1 MPDQG
6 SQAVRQRRLAAELR
20 RLREQAG
27 LTGDEAAEQ
36 LGWSGSKISRIDLHR
51 IGVKAADL
59 TRLLDLYQV
68 DAAYGQELQALA
80 TESSRTGRGPVAA
93 GMPADFAEYLSAERE
108 AGSIWHW
115 NPLAVPG
122 LLQTEAYT
130 RAVHLGYQSMFR
142 LPPGDVERRIQLR
155 RSRQQVLSR
164 IPPLGL
170 SVVIDES
177 VLHRRFGD
185 NAVMRAQ
192 LVWLAEV
199 SGAASVTAGIEVRVL
214 PLDGEHMVAGGFSH
228 MQFPQVHDVPLRDLV
243 YLEHLTG
250 SYYLEDE
257 EQAYRYRVTF
267 EGLLEKSLDPAQ
279 SSELINKTARDTWA
293 GRE

>member
-27 LTGDEAAEQ
+27 LTGDEAAER
-36 LGWSGSKISRIDLHR
+36 LGWSGSKISRIELHR
-51 IGVKAADL
+51 IGVKATDL
-59 TRLLDLYQV
+59 TKLLELYQV
-68 DAAYGQELQALA
+68 DPAYGEELQTLA

-130 RAVHLGYQSMFR
+130 RAVHLGYQAMFR

-155 RSRQQVLSR
+155 RHRQQVLSR
-164 IPPLGL
+164 TPPLGL

-185 NAVMRAQ
+185 NAVMQAQ
-192 LVWLAEV
+192 LLWLTEV
-199 SGAASVTAGIEVRVL
+199 PGAAGVTASIEVRVL
-214 PLDGEHMVAGGFSH
+214 PLDGEHLVAGAFSH
-228 MQFPQVHDVPLRDLV
+228 MQFPQVHDVPLHDLV

-257 EQAYRYRVTF
+257 EQTYRYRVTF
-267 EGLLEKSLDPAQ
+267 EALLEKSLDPAH
-279 SSELINKTARDTWA
+279 SAELINKTARGT
-293 GRE
+293 